1 MAASKLWM
9 KMKTLSCMEDMMKT
23 LKVNGMHCGHCKA
36 AVEEAA
42 AKISGVANPQ
52 VSLEDK
58 ELRFEETGPV
68 DMQALKTAISNIG
81 FDPE

>member
-1 MAASKLWM
+1 M
-9 KMKTLSCMEDMMKT
+9 KMKTLSFMEDMMKT

-42 AKISGVANPQ
+42 AKVSGVANPL
-52 VSLEDK
+52 VSLDEK
-58 ELRFEETGPV
+58 VLRYEENGPV
-68 DMQALKTAISNIG
+68 DMEALKTAISNIG

>member
-1 MAASKLWM
+1 M
-9 KMKTLSCMEDMMKT
+9 KVKTLSFMEDMMKT

-42 AKISGVANPQ
+42 AKVPGVANPL
-52 VSLEDK
+52 VSLDEKVLRYEED
-58 ELRFEETGPV
+58 GPV
-68 DMQALKTAISNIG
+68 DMEALKTAISNIG

>member
-1 MAASKLWM
+1 
-9 KMKTLSCMEDMMKT
+9 MKT

-42 AKISGVANPQ
+42 AKVSGVANPL
-52 VSLEDK
+52 VSLDEK
-58 ELRFEETGPV
+58 VLRYEENGPV
-68 DMQALKTAISNIG
+68 DMEALKTAISNIG

>member
-1 MAASKLWM
+1 
-9 KMKTLSCMEDMMKT
+9 MKT

-42 AKISGVANPQ
+42 AKVPGVANPL
-52 VSLEDK
+52 VSLDEKVLRYEED
-58 ELRFEETGPV
+58 GPV
-68 DMQALKTAISNIG
+68 DMEALKTAISNIG

>member
-1 MAASKLWM
+1 M
-9 KMKTLSCMEDMMKT
+9 KMKTLSFMEDMMKT

-42 AKISGVANPQ
+42 AKVPGVANPL
-52 VSLEDK
+52 VSLDEKVLRYEED
-58 ELRFEETGPV
+58 GPV
-68 DMQALKTAISNIG
+68 DMDALKTAISSIG

>member
-1 MAASKLWM
+1 
-9 KMKTLSCMEDMMKT
+9 MEDMMKT

-42 AKISGVANPQ
+42 AKVPGVANPL
-52 VSLEDK
+52 VSLDEKVLRYEED
-58 ELRFEETGPV
+58 GPV
-68 DMQALKTAISNIG
+68 DMDALKTAISSIG